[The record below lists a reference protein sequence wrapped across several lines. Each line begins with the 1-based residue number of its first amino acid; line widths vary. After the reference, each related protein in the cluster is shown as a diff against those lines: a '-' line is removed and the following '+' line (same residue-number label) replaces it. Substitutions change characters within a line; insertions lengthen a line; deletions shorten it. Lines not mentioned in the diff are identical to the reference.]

1 MTDAYSKM
9 LALWGEVSD
18 VEGATAV
25 LSWDQETYMPAKGA
39 TARGKILSTLAGVR
53 HAKLNAPELR
63 AAIDAALNEVEDGSV
78 EHAQVLRAQKKVDE
92 ASCIPAD
99 LATAIAEAESNGLV
113 AWQNARK
120 ESDFSLFESQLTE
133 LVKLNREKAAALDAD
148 SPAYDVMLNLYEEGV
163 TESMLVPIFDEL
175 RGELA
180 PLIKDANDA
189 APVDESCAMGN
200 FSADAQRDFAMLIA
214 SRMGYDT
221 EAGRLDKTTHP
232 FCTTFGADDV
242 RITWRWLD
250 DDFRSGLSG
259 VMHEAGHALYEQG
272 FPSDWARTPLFD
284 ATGLGMHESQSRMW
298 ENMVGRSAGFW
309 EWAMPHFRA
318 AFPEQAHC
326 SVEQMVKAQNTSRAS
341 LIRVEADE
349 ATYNLHVAVRFEI
362 ERKLFANQ
370 IEVSDLPEL
379 WDNTYH
385 DLLGVQADNV
395 AEGVLQDIHW
405 AMGAFGYFP
414 TYSLG
419 NIICAQLYKAAED
432 ELGDLQTSFA
442 KGEFGELL
450 GWLRSNVHQHG
461 RRYSTFELLKM
472 ATGEEL
478 SAKPLLKHLK
488 ERVSSAYGLASK
500 C

>member
-1 MTDAYSKM
+1 MTSSYEKM
-9 LALWGEVSD
+9 LALWGEISD

-25 LSWDQETYMPAKGA
+25 LSWDQETYMPPKGA
-39 TARGKILSTLAGVR
+39 PARGKLLSTLAGVR

-63 AAIDAALNEVEDGSV
+63 AAIDAAYDEVDEDSA
-78 EHAQVLRAQKKVDE
+78 EYAQVARADYEVKQ

-120 ESDFSLFESQLTE
+120 ESDFSLFESQLSE
-133 LVKLNREKAAALDAD
+133 LVKLNREKAAALNPDM
-148 SPAYDVMLNLYEEGV
+148 PAYDVMLNLYEEGV
-163 TESMLVPIFDEL
+163 TEKQLVPIFDEL
-175 RGELA
+175 GGELA
-180 PLIKDANDA
+180 PLIKAAADAG
-189 APVDESCAMGN
+189 PVDESCAMGN
-200 FSADAQRDFAMLIA
+200 FAADAQRDFAMLIA
-214 SRMGYDT
+214 SKMGYDS

-232 FCTTFGADDV
+232 FCTTFGVDDV

-259 VMHEAGHALYEQG
+259 VMHEAGHGLYEQG
-272 FPSDWARTPLFD
+272 RPADWARTPLFH

-298 ENMVGRSAGFW
+298 ENMVGRSEGFW
-309 EWAMPHFRA
+309 QWAMPHFRA
-318 AFPEQAHC
+318 AFPEHAHC
-326 SVEQMVKAQNTSRAS
+326 SVEQMVKAQNTSRPS

-370 IEVSDLPEL
+370 VEVSDLPEL
-379 WDNTYH
+379 WDNTYQ
-385 DLLGVQADNV
+385 DLLGIKADNV

-419 NIICAQLYKAAED
+419 NIICAQLYKAAEA
-432 ELGDLQTSFA
+432 ELGDLQASFA
-442 KGEFGELL
+442 KGEFAPLL
-450 GWLRSNVHQHG
+450 GWLRENIHQHG
-461 RRYSTFELLKM
+461 RRFSTFELLKR

-478 SAKPLLKHLK
+478 CADPLLSHLK
-488 ERVSSAYGLASK
+488 ERVSAAYGL
-500 C
+500 

>member
-1 MTDAYSKM
+1 MTSAYQKM

-18 VEGATAV
+18 LDNANSV
-25 LSWDQETYMPAKGA
+25 LRWDQETYMPAKGA
-39 TARGKILSTLAGVR
+39 TARGKIISTLTGMW
-53 HAKLNAPELR
+53 HAKLNALELR
-63 AAIDAALNEVEDGSV
+63 AAIDDALTEVEEGSI
-78 EHAQVLRAQKKVDE
+78 EHAQVLRAQKKVNE
-92 ASCIPAD
+92 ANCIPAD

-133 LVKLNREKAAALDAD
+133 LVKLNREKAAALDPD

-163 TESMLVPIFDEL
+163 TEAQLVPIFDEL
-175 RGELA
+175 RSELA
-180 PLIKDANDA
+180 PLIKAANA
-189 APVDESCAMGN
+189 TAPVDESCAIGN

-214 SRMGYDT
+214 KKIGYDT

-232 FCTTFGADDV
+232 FCTTFGAGDV

-272 FPSDWARTPLFD
+272 FSSDLARTPLFN
-284 ATGLGMHESQSRMW
+284 ATGLGMHESQSRLW

-309 EWAMPHFRA
+309 EWAMPHFRT

-326 SVEQMVKAQNTSRAS
+326 SVEQMVKAQNTSRPS

-362 ERKLFANQ
+362 ERKLFSNQ
-370 IEVSDLPEL
+370 VEVGDLPEL
-379 WDNTYH
+379 WDNTYSE
-385 DLLGVQADNV
+385 LLGVNADNV
-395 AEGVLQDIHW
+395 ADGVLQDIHW

-419 NIICAQLYKAAED
+419 NIICAQLYKAAEA
-432 ELGDLQTSFA
+432 ELGDLQASFS
-442 KGEFGELL
+442 KGEFAPLL
-450 GWLRSNVHQHG
+450 GWLRSNIHQHG
-461 RRYSTFELLKM
+461 NRYSTFELLKR

-478 SAKPLLKHLK
+478 CAGPLLKHLK
-488 ERVSSAYGLASK
+488 DRVSSAYGL
-500 C
+500 